1 MQYRASPTLIGL
13 FVLSSMLLG
22 ILAIFFLGSD
32 GLSDRSSKFIL
43 YFEGDVKGL
52 QVGAPVNLRGR
63 QGGAG
68 GGDEHLLS

>member
-22 ILAIFFLGSD
+22 ILAIFFLGSE
-32 GLSDRSSKFIL
+32 GFSDSSSKFIL

-52 QVGAPVNLRGR
+52 QVGRRSTCAGSRWGR
-63 QGGAG
+63 WRR
-68 GGDEHLLS
+68 